1 MGVWALIHVWG
12 LLQPQPR
19 PGQPS
24 KQAVEFVTLLPE
36 TSVSLFQGLSSL
48 SFSDCLQFFLSWLF
62 WALSFLSA
70 SPLLSF
76 LCLIFIW
83 PFHPV
88 LFWLSLTFQLSSDSG
103 FTGDM
108 GFYFCE
114 YAWENHTHIYIY
126 IYIYILQAPS
136 LRILGASVTVSGA
149 NPCQAQ
155 CIKFPTLHPNSMCDC
170 VLLIY
175 SWPQG
180 IWDWLVLG
188 HHPPHHGSALSPI
201 KRSSKI
207 QMMFCLIHSCLNF
220 DPNTYYLWSP
230 LSSSSHPASFRTQVY
245 Y

>member
-24 KQAVEFVTLLPE
+24 KQAVAFVTLLPE

-48 SFSDCLQFFLSWLF
+48 SFSVS
-62 WALSFLSA
+62 SFSYPDY
-70 SPLLSF
+70 SGPL
-76 LCLIFIW
+76 
-83 PFHPV
+83 
-88 LFWLSLTFQLSSDSG
+88 WLSLSWVLLPCCLFSVWFLSGHFILSFSDRSWPSSCLLTLDSLETWDFIFVSMPEG
-103 FTGDM
+103 IT
-108 GFYFCE
+108 
-114 YAWENHTHIYIY
+114 
-126 IYIYILQAPS
+126 YIYILQAPS
-136 LRILGASVTVSGA
+136 LRILGVSVTVSGA

-155 CIKFPTLHPNSMCDC
+155 CIKFPTLHPNSICDC

-201 KRSSKI
+201 KRFSKI

-220 DPNTYYLWSP
+220 DPTTYYLWSP